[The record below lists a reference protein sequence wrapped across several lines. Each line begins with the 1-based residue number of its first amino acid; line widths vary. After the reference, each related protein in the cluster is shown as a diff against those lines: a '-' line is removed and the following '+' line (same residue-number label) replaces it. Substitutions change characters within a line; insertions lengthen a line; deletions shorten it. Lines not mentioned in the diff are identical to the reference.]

1 MKIGDNGE
9 NGELYY
15 IYIIQLYKKK
25 KSVSFY
31 NHEKKTAK
39 HFWLLYILITEPLK
53 FRYESLHIAEFTG

>member
-9 NGELYY
+9 NGERNQ
-15 IYIIQLYKKK
+15 QLYKKK